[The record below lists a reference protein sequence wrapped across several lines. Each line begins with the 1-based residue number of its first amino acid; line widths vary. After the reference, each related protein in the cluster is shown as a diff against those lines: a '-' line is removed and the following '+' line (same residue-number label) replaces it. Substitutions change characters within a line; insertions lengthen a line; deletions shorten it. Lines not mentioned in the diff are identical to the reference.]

1 LRFRAIIRCADG
13 STEEIPLHPRNWL
26 LIALMCLS
34 SATVRA
40 EDAIATPH
48 VKKSQAALLTET
60 LSILNLSS
68 PVADLK
74 KSLERNDLRFVGIN
88 RYTCMAPGI
97 GGTDTELP
105 QQYGL
110 RCLFGTSDFI
120 ESREHAVLINAA
132 RRYAERY
139 NAELARVIHRGSA
152 F

>member
-1 LRFRAIIRCADG
+1 M
-13 STEEIPLHPRNWL
+13 HPSHCL
-26 LIALMCLS
+26 LIAVMCLS
-34 SATVRA
+34 SATVGA

-48 VKKSQAALLTET
+48 ITMSQAALLAET
-60 LSILNLSS
+60 LATLNLSS
-68 PVADLK
+68 PIADLK

-88 RYTCMAPGI
+88 RYTCTAPGI

-110 RCLFGTSDFI
+110 RCLFGTSDFV
-120 ESREHAVLINAA
+120 ESREHAGLIDTA

-139 NAELARVIHRGSA
+139 NAELARIIHRGSA